1 MRLLLALLTVFLTII
16 AVWLIVALGRR
27 ENRSKVPFWDRYK
40 PKSRGNTIKTSN
52 LILLALGI
60 FALAFI
66 TAMIVIF
73 CVKGA
78 VPDTLIQYTL
88 GAGGVEALLLAGI
101 KVSKV
106 LTGDKPGEREGT
118 YDEQN

>member
-1 MRLLLALLTVFLTII
+1 MKKTANVILALLGVFLVGFI
-16 AVWLIVALGRR
+16 A
-27 ENRSKVPFWDRYK
+27 
-40 PKSRGNTIKTSN
+40 
-52 LILLALGI
+52 
-60 FALAFI
+60 
-66 TAMIVIF
+66 AMTVIF

-106 LTGDKPGEREGT
+106 ITGDKEDT
-118 YDEQN
+118 Q